1 MIRIWK
7 IIYKVGSYINSKIN
21 SSKNKREEKKWLNKF
36 GKNERIIFECNDT
49 FKIYLYKNSILSKY
63 INIGFEKNE
72 REFVINFL
80 KKGDVFY
87 DIGANIG
94 LFSLLASKVVGEKG
108 LVYSF
113 EPTPITYSRLLDN
126 ISLNNFSNIKTF
138 NIGLS
143 DKVGKL
149 NLNVSTNG
157 YDAWNSFAKINDK
170 LYEYTV
176 EIEVNSL
183 DNFLANHNKN
193 ISLIKI
199 DVEGWEMFVLK
210 GGEQLLKTSTEI
222 VLLVE
227 FTDENA
233 FAAGYYSHELF
244 DLLISWGYEWF
255 SYENKQLNKE
265 IRRLYYP
272 YLNLIAAKN
281 ENFLRE
287 KLKINY

>member
-1 MIRIWK
+1 
-7 IIYKVGSYINSKIN
+7 
-21 SSKNKREEKKWLNKF
+21 
-36 GKNERIIFECNDT
+36 
-49 FKIYLYKNSILSKY
+49 
-63 INIGFEKNE
+63 
-72 REFVINFL
+72 
-80 KKGDVFY
+80 
-87 DIGANIG
+87 
-94 LFSLLASKVVGEKG
+94 
-108 LVYSF
+108 
-113 EPTPITYSRLLDN
+113 
-126 ISLNNFSNIKTF
+126 
-138 NIGLS
+138 
-143 DKVGKL
+143 
-149 NLNVSTNG
+149 
-157 YDAWNSFAKINDK
+157 
-170 LYEYTV
+170 
-176 EIEVNSL
+176 
-183 DNFLANHNKN
+183 
-193 ISLIKI
+193 
-199 DVEGWEMFVLK
+199 MFVLK